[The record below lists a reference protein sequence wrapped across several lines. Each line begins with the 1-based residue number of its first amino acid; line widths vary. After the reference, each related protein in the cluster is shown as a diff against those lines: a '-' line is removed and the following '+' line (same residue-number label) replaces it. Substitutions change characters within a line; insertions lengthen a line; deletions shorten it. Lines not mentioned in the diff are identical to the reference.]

1 MEYIHINYS
10 DEAFIGLIAKDDL
23 DNFYSKFG
31 FSYNENN
38 RFYRFKI

>member
-1 MEYIHINYS
+1 MEYIHINYAN
-10 DEAFIGLIAKDDL
+10 EAFIGLIAKDDL

-38 RFYRFKI
+38 RFYRLKI